1 MIPKNLT
8 QALDNLSKFSDG
20 ELILHN
26 DTVVWNLHLVRGKL
40 LYATDKIHPVR
51 RWNRALKQQCPNW
64 NWSVDSSEVLDN
76 ESWQGQLLTQGF
88 NQKQLS
94 LIQAK
99 LVIRNVV
106 QECLFEL
113 SNCTDLNSDWK
124 PSQKTTSV
132 FYQTVALSSKEIQ
145 TLLNN
150 TVQMQQKWQ
159 ATGLDHLSP
168 TLAPML
174 RQGADPQSLSVSHS
188 YLNGQF
194 TLWDIAL
201 QLHQSMPEITR
212 SLIPSVEKGILQFQE
227 ISDLPVPALKQPIAA
242 KPPQV
247 ETTALESTQTQP
259 LIACIEDS
267 PVLAHT
273 LKKILMPAGYQVLI
287 IPEPMRGFSQ
297 LIEQKPNLILLD
309 LHLPNADGYSIC
321 KFLRETPL
329 FKQTP
334 IIILTARNT
343 QLDRFRAMQSGA
355 TEFLGKPPQP
365 QELLQMVQ
373 KYLTCLVK
381 V

>member
-1 MIPKNLT
+1 MIPTNLT
-8 QALDNLSKFSDG
+8 QALDNLSKLSDG

-88 NQKQLS
+88 DQKQLS

-124 PSQKTTSV
+124 PSKKTTSV

-150 TVQMQQKWQ
+150 TVQMEQKWQ
-159 ATGLDHLSP
+159 AAGLDHLSP
-168 TLAPML
+168 TLAPTL
-174 RQGADPQSLSVSHS
+174 RQGADPQLLPVAGS

-201 QLHQSMPEITR
+201 QLHKSVAEVTR

-227 ISDLPVPALKQPIAA
+227 ISDLPVPPVKQPIAA
-242 KPPQV
+242 KPPQL

-297 LIEQKPNLILLD
+297 LIEHKPDLILLD

-329 FKQTP
+329 FKKTP

-343 QLDRFRAMQSGA
+343 QLDRFRAIQSGA
-355 TEFLGKPPQP
+355 TEFLAKPPQP

-373 KYLTCLVK
+373 KYLGSLVK

>member
-1 MIPKNLT
+1 MIPTKLT
-8 QALDNLSKFSDG
+8 QELGNLSKLSDG
-20 ELILHN
+20 ELILYN

-51 RWNRALKQQCPNW
+51 RWHRALKQQCPNW
-64 NWSVDSSEVLDN
+64 NWSVDSSELLDN
-76 ESWQGQLLTQGF
+76 QSWQGQLLTQGF

-94 LIQAK
+94 VIQAK

-124 PSQKTTSV
+124 PSKKITSV
-132 FYQTVALSSKEIQ
+132 FYQTIALSSKEIQ

-150 TVQMQQKWQ
+150 TVQMEQKWQ

-174 RQGADPQSLSVSHS
+174 RQGADPQLLSVADS

-201 QLHQSMPEITR
+201 QLHQSVAEVTR
-212 SLIPSVEKGILQFQE
+212 SLIPSVEKGLLQFQE
-227 ISDLPVPALKQPIAA
+227 ISDLPVPTVKQPIAA
-242 KPPQV
+242 KPPQL

-365 QELLQMVQ
+365 QELLPMVQ
-373 KYLTCLVK
+373 KYLGCLVK